1 MDDVTLL
8 GVDDDD
14 DDDEVEERVG
24 VEVEVAAGCGCC
36 CGCCSD
42 WRPSRPCASSADSS
56 SSSLSSSSGRSSKKL
71 ACARGVAAALGDGDR
86 ANERYLGGDAGMA
99 IAGGT

>member
-14 DDDEVEERVG
+14 EDDEVEERVG

-36 CGCCSD
+36 CD

-86 ANERYLGGDAGMA
+86 ANVRYLGGDAGMA